1 MSTSKKPVKK
11 PTKNSAK
18 KPVKKQAPKKVLGR
32 GLSALMAD
40 VALSHDDVQD
50 DAPVSTPAETAQ
62 KEPASKKVKTQ
73 SAGSHKNIDTLPI
86 DRIERNPDQPR
97 RAFDKTKLEE
107 LTNSIADKG
116 VLQPILVRPLPERPD
131 EKGQGKKVARYQI
144 VAGERR
150 WLAAQQA
157 GLDHMPALIRELND
171 REVLEIGVVENV
183 QRADLNPM
191 EEAMAYQALKD
202 QFGRRQEDIARAVGK
217 SRPYIANMLR
227 LLSLPELSRT
237 YLREGR
243 INAGHARAIL
253 AAPDPQAL
261 AELIVTRRMSV
272 REAEFE
278 VRRQN
283 KTARP
288 VTEKDRRR
296 DADTRYIE
304 QQLTDHLGLKTS
316 LKHKNPGG
324 VLSIKY
330 RSLDDLEDLITK
342 LKKA

>member
-1 MSTSKKPVKK
+1 MSTSKKPTQKPIKK
-11 PTKNSAK
+11 SAK
-18 KPVKKQAPKKVLGR
+18 KPVKKQPKKQVLGR

-40 VALSHDDVQD
+40 VALSHDETSVSVPKEATDKK
-50 DAPVSTPAETAQ
+50 PVLENRPTTS
-62 KEPASKKVKTQ
+62 Q
-73 SAGSHKNIDTLPI
+73 SRNKNIDTLPI

-116 VLQPILVRPLPERPD
+116 VLQPILVRPLLEKPD
-131 EKGQGKKVARYQI
+131 DKGQIRYQI

-157 GLDHMPALIRELND
+157 GLEHMPALIRELSD

-183 QRADLNPM
+183 QRADLNPV

-304 QQLTDHLGLKTS
+304 QQLTDHLGLKIS

-324 VLSIKY
+324 ILSIKY